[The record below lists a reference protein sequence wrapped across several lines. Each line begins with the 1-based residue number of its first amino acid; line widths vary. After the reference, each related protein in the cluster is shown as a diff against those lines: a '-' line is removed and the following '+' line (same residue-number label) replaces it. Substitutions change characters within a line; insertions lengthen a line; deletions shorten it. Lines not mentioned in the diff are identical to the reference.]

1 MKTCA
6 FITLGCKVNQYE
18 TQAIRESLAA
28 KGFVETNPEQ
38 PADLYAINT
47 CTVTSVS
54 DEKSRQ
60 YIKKVRR
67 KNPRATVVVTGCYA
81 EADAE
86 TIKKMEG
93 VDFVIT
99 KAEEARLA
107 EIVSRDTVHR
117 VPTLRGGET
126 RGITML
132 PRIDGKGKEEGEK
145 EFSGGKSIFKRTED
159 SIYNL
164 KISHFAGHTK
174 AFLKIEDGCD
184 MYCSYCIIPYVRGG
198 IKSRRPQDV
207 LDEAKRL
214 IQSGYKEIILRRNMS
229 RS

>member
-38 PADLYAINT
+38 AADLYVINT

-86 TIKKMEG
+86 AIKKMEG
-93 VDFVIT
+93 VDYVIT
-99 KAEEARLA
+99 KAEEAYLS
-107 EIVSRDTVHR
+107 EIICRDTVHR
-117 VPTLRGGET
+117 VRNQEPVTSRLHTKKAENLSSRSSLPLRGWET
-126 RGITML
+126 RGITIFSV
-132 PRIDGKGKEEGEK
+132 PNEGDGADQ
-145 EFSGGKSIFKRTED
+145 SSITPSNPPLRKLIFTH
-159 SIYNL
+159 IYYW
-164 KISHFAGHTK
+164 IQGD
-174 AFLKIEDGCD
+174 IV
-184 MYCSYCIIPYVRGG
+184 SY
-198 IKSRRPQDV
+198 
-207 LDEAKRL
+207 
-214 IQSGYKEIILRRNMS
+214 
-229 RS
+229 